1 MLLSTTV
8 SLPVSTFPPL
18 ALGFMG
24 LGSGYLIYGLQELFH
39 YPMRTVDNDVATGV
53 WGVWLPGFFQFVAG
67 VILFAGLTLFGTFK
81 AAVLYMAALAFTAYG
96 IHWFA
101 MGWIRIR
108 GRSDS
113 RINVGMTIAFT
124 GISVLGTLVFLGA
137 HDDPVA
143 GIFIGLIC
151 VYVAD
156 FFASMKPD
164 LPKVGAVGE
173 RALGFFHLGTG
184 LWLLYMMFAVTLD
197 YTIGYH
203 WIT

>member
-1 MLLSTTV
+1 MLSTTV
-8 SLPVSTFPPL
+8 TLPVSSFPPL

-24 LGSGYLIYGLQELFH
+24 LGTGYLIYGLQELFH
-39 YPMRTVDNDVATGV
+39 YPQRNVENDVATGI
-53 WGVWLPGFFQFVAG
+53 WGIWLPGFFQLVSGLF
-67 VILFAGLTLFGTFK
+67 LFAGLTLFGTFT
-81 AAVLYMAALAFTAYG
+81 AAPLYMAALAFTSYG

-101 MGWIRIR
+101 IGWIRTR
-108 GRSDS
+108 GKSDS

-124 GISVLGTLVFLGA
+124 AISVLGTLVFFGA
-137 HDDPVA
+137 HDAPVA
-143 GIFIGLIC
+143 GVFIGLIC

-164 LPKVGAVGE
+164 LPRVGSLGE

-184 LWLLYMMFAVTLD
+184 IWLLYMMFAVTVD
-197 YTIGYH
+197 FTIGYH

>member
-1 MLLSTTV
+1 MLSTTV
-8 SLPVSTFPPL
+8 TLPVSSFPPL

-24 LGSGYLIYGLQELFH
+24 LGTGYLIYGLQELFH
-39 YPMRTVDNDVATGV
+39 YPRRNVENDVATGI
-53 WGVWLPGFFQFVAG
+53 WGIWLPGFFQLVAG
-67 VILFAGLTLFGTFK
+67 LFLFAGLTLFGTFT
-81 AAVLYMAALAFTAYG
+81 AAPLYMAALAFTSYG

-101 MGWIRIR
+101 IGWIRIR

-124 GISVLGTLVFLGA
+124 AISVLGTLVFLGA

-143 GIFIGLIC
+143 GVFIGLIC

-156 FFASMKPD
+156 LVASMKPD
-164 LPKVGAVGE
+164 LPKVGSIGE

-197 YTIGYH
+197 FTIGYH
-203 WIT
+203 CIT

>member
-1 MLLSTTV
+1 MLTTVV
-8 SLPVSTFPPL
+8 SLPTSAFPPL

-24 LGSGYLIYGLQELFH
+24 LGTGYLIYGLQELAG
-39 YPMRTVDNDVATGV
+39 YPRRNPGNDVATGI

-67 VILFAGLTLFGTFK
+67 VILFLGLALFGTFK
-81 AAVLYMAALAFTAYG
+81 AAPLYMAALAFTAYG

-101 MGWIRIR
+101 IGWIRIR
-108 GRSDS
+108 GNSDS
-113 RINVGMTIAFT
+113 RVNVGMTIGFT
-124 GISVLGTLVFLGA
+124 AISVLGTLVFLGA

-143 GIFIGLIC
+143 GVFIGLIC

-156 FFASMKPD
+156 FFASLKPG
-164 LPKVGAVGE
+164 LPKFGAAGE

-184 LWLLYMMFAVTLD
+184 CWLLYMMFAVTLD